1 MIYSCFRT
9 AKDRHFSSF
18 PIFHFSLF
26 IFHSSF
32 CEYICP
38 MFTINYK
45 LKFAIILIGILGGLA
60 LIFTAGFWYGFPF
73 LLIGIGFL
81 VSYILLG
88 TVQSAA
94 VMLEKMEFAAAE
106 ERLKWTFKPN
116 WLYVTNRAFYYI
128 MKGSI
133 AANLNRPDEAEA
145 YFEKAKDLKLPSDN
159 ERALVYLQLANIK
172 ANQGKWTQ
180 AKNYFHQVKKFNVS
194 EGMLKDQIKQF
205 DKALNQSG
213 NMVHLR
219 GGQAMQPGGKRRRPK
234 MR

>member
-1 MIYSCFRT
+1 
-9 AKDRHFSSF
+9 
-18 PIFHFSLF
+18 
-26 IFHSSF
+26 
-32 CEYICP
+32 
-38 MFTINYK
+38 MFTINLRIK
-45 LKFAIILIGILGGLA
+45 IAAILVGILGGLI

-73 LLIGIGFL
+73 LLIGIGFM

-94 VMLEKMEFAAAE
+94 QLLEKMKFAEAE
-106 ERLKWTFKPN
+106 ERLKWTLKPN

-133 AANLNRPDEAEA
+133 AANLNRPDEAEG

-180 AKNYFHQVKKFNVS
+180 AKSYFHQVKKFNVY
-194 EGMLKDQIKQF
+194 EGMLKEQIKQF
-205 DKALNQSG
+205 AT
-213 NMVHLR
+213 
-219 GGQAMQPGGKRRRPK
+219 
-234 MR
+234 

>member
-1 MIYSCFRT
+1 M
-9 AKDRHFSSF
+9 
-18 PIFHFSLF
+18 L
-26 IFHSSF
+26 
-32 CEYICP
+32 
-38 MFTINYK
+38 TINLRLK
-45 LKFAIILIGILGGLA
+45 LAIIAVGIIGGLA
-60 LIFTAGFWYGFPF
+60 LVFTAGFWYGFP
-73 LLIGIGFL
+73 LILIGLGFL

-94 VMLEKMEFAAAE
+94 QMLEKMQFVEAE
-106 ERLKWTFKPN
+106 ERLKWTLKPD

-133 AANLNRPDEAEA
+133 AANLNRPDEAEG

-180 AKNYFHQVKKFNVS
+180 AKSIFHQVKKFNVS

-205 DKALNQSG
+205 EKALNQSG
-213 NMVHLR
+213 NTVHLR
-219 GGQAMQPGGKRRRPK
+219 SGQAMQPGGKRRRPK

>member
-1 MIYSCFRT
+1 
-9 AKDRHFSSF
+9 
-18 PIFHFSLF
+18 
-26 IFHSSF
+26 
-32 CEYICP
+32 
-38 MFTINYK
+38 MFTINIK
-45 LKFAIILIGILGGLA
+45 LKLAIIAIGILGGIA
-60 LIFTAGFWYGFPF
+60 LMLTAGFWYGFPF

-81 VSYILLG
+81 VSYVLLG

-94 VMLEKMEFAAAE
+94 QLLEKMKFVEAE
-106 ERLKWTFKPN
+106 DRLKWTIRPQ

-133 AANLNRPDEAEA
+133 ASNLNRPDEAEG

-159 ERALVYLQLANIK
+159 ERALIYLQLANIK

-180 AKNYFHQVKKFNVS
+180 AKSYFHQVKKFNVS

-205 DKALNQSG
+205 EKAINQSG
-213 NMVHLR
+213 NMVHMR
-219 GGQAMQPGGKRRRPK
+219 SGQAMQPGGKRRRPK

>member
-1 MIYSCFRT
+1 
-9 AKDRHFSSF
+9 
-18 PIFHFSLF
+18 
-26 IFHSSF
+26 
-32 CEYICP
+32 

-45 LKFAIILIGILGGLA
+45 LKFAIIAVGILGGLA
-60 LIFTAGFWYGFPF
+60 LMFTAGFWYGFPF
-73 LLIGIGFL
+73 LLIGLGFL

-94 VMLEKMEFAAAE
+94 VMLEKMQFVEAE
-106 ERLKWTFKPN
+106 ERLKWTLKPN

-133 AANLNRPDEAEA
+133 AANLNRPDEAEV

-180 AKNYFHQVKKFNVS
+180 AKNIFHQVKKFNIT
-194 EGMLKDQIKQF
+194 EGMLKEQVKQF
-205 DKALNQSG
+205 EKALGQSG

-219 GGQAMQPGGKRRRPK
+219 SGQAMQPGGKRRRPK

>member
-1 MIYSCFRT
+1 
-9 AKDRHFSSF
+9 
-18 PIFHFSLF
+18 
-26 IFHSSF
+26 
-32 CEYICP
+32 
-38 MFTINYK
+38 MFTINIK
-45 LKFAIILIGILGGLA
+45 LKLAIIVIGILGGIA
-60 LIFTAGFWYGFPF
+60 LMLTAGFWYGFPF

-81 VSYILLG
+81 VSYFLLG

-94 VMLEKMEFAAAE
+94 QMLEGMHFVEAE
-106 ERLKWTFKPN
+106 ERLNWTIRPG

-133 AANLNRPDEAEA
+133 AANLNRPDEAEG

-180 AKNYFHQVKKFNVS
+180 AKSYFHQVKKFNVT
-194 EGMLKDQIKQF
+194 EGMLKDQIRQF
-205 DKALNQSG
+205 EKAINQSG
-213 NMVHLR
+213 NMVHLKS
-219 GGQAMQPGGKRRRPK
+219 GHAMQAGGKRRRPK

>member
-1 MIYSCFRT
+1 
-9 AKDRHFSSF
+9 
-18 PIFHFSLF
+18 
-26 IFHSSF
+26 
-32 CEYICP
+32 
-38 MFTINYK
+38 MFTIN
-45 LKFAIILIGILGGLA
+45 LKVKIAAIILGIFGGLA
-60 LIFTAGFWYGFPF
+60 LVFIAGFWYGFPF

-94 VMLEKMEFAAAE
+94 QLLEKVKFVEAE
-106 ERLKWTFKPN
+106 ERLKWTLNPN

-133 AANLNRPDEAEA
+133 AANLNRTDEAEG

-180 AKNYFHQVKKFNVS
+180 AKSYFHQVKKFNVS

-205 DKALNQSG
+205 EKALGQSG
-213 NMVHLR
+213 NSVHLR
-219 GGQAMQPGGKRRRPK
+219 SGQAMQPGGKRRRPK

>member
-1 MIYSCFRT
+1 
-9 AKDRHFSSF
+9 
-18 PIFHFSLF
+18 
-26 IFHSSF
+26 
-32 CEYICP
+32 
-38 MFTINYK
+38 MFTIDIK
-45 LKFAIILIGILGGLA
+45 LKLTIIAIGILGGLA
-60 LIFTAGFWYGFPF
+60 LMFTAGFWYGFPF
-73 LLIGIGFL
+73 VLIGIGFL

-94 VMLEKMEFAAAE
+94 QMLEKMHFVEAE
-106 ERLKWTFKPN
+106 DRLKWTLWPKF
-116 WLYVTNRAFYYI
+116 LYVTNRAFYYI

-133 AANLNRPDEAEA
+133 AANLNRPDEAEG

-159 ERALVYLQLANIK
+159 ERALIYLQLANIK

-180 AKNYFHQVKKFNVS
+180 AKSYFHQVKKFNVS

-205 DKALNQSG
+205 EKAINQSG

-219 GGQAMQPGGKRRRPK
+219 SGQAMQPGGKRRRPK

>member
-1 MIYSCFRT
+1 
-9 AKDRHFSSF
+9 
-18 PIFHFSLF
+18 
-26 IFHSSF
+26 
-32 CEYICP
+32 
-38 MFTINYK
+38 MFTIDYK
-45 LKFAIILIGILGGLA
+45 LKFAIIAVGILGGLV
-60 LIFTAGFWYGFPF
+60 LMFTAGFWYGFPF

-94 VMLEKMEFAAAE
+94 VMLEKMKFEEAE
-106 ERLKWTFKPN
+106 ERLKWTIKPN

-133 AANLNRPDEAEA
+133 AANLNRPDEAEG

-159 ERALVYLQLANIK
+159 ERALVFLQLANIK

-180 AKNYFHQVKKFNVS
+180 AKVYFQQVKKLNIT
-194 EGMLKDQIKQF
+194 EGMLKEQVKQF
-205 DKALNQSG
+205 EKAIGQSG
-213 NMVHLR
+213 NMVHMR
-219 GGQAMQPGGKRRRPK
+219 SGQAMQPGGKRRRPK

>member
-1 MIYSCFRT
+1 
-9 AKDRHFSSF
+9 
-18 PIFHFSLF
+18 
-26 IFHSSF
+26 
-32 CEYICP
+32 
-38 MFTINYK
+38 MFTIN
-45 LKFAIILIGILGGLA
+45 LKIKFAAIILGIVGGLA

-81 VSYILLG
+81 ASYILLG

-94 VMLEKMEFAAAE
+94 VLLERGKFVEAE
-106 ERLKWTFKPN
+106 ERLKLTFKPN

-133 AANLNRPDEAEA
+133 AANLNRPDEAEG

-159 ERALVYLQLANIK
+159 ERALVFLQLANIK

-180 AKNYFHQVKKFNVS
+180 AKSYFHQVKKFNVS

-205 DKALNQSG
+205 EKAINQSG
-213 NMVHLR
+213 NAVHLR
-219 GGQAMQPGGKRRRPK
+219 SGQAMQPGGKRRRPK

>member
-1 MIYSCFRT
+1 
-9 AKDRHFSSF
+9 
-18 PIFHFSLF
+18 
-26 IFHSSF
+26 
-32 CEYICP
+32 
-38 MFTINYK
+38 MFTINIRLK
-45 LKFAIILIGILGGLA
+45 LAIIALGIIGGLI
-60 LIFTAGFWYGFPF
+60 LIFTAGFWYGFPL

-94 VMLEKMEFAAAE
+94 QLLEKTRFVEAE
-106 ERLKWTFKPN
+106 ERLKWTLKPD

-133 AANLNRPDEAEA
+133 AANLNRSEEAEG

-172 ANQGKWTQ
+172 ASQGKWTQ
-180 AKNYFHQVKKFNVS
+180 AKSYFHHLKKFNVS
-194 EGMLKDQIKQF
+194 EGMLKEQIKQF
-205 DKALNQSG
+205 EKALNQSG
-213 NMVHLR
+213 NNVHLR
-219 GGQAMQPGGKRRRPK
+219 TGQAMQPGGKRRRPK